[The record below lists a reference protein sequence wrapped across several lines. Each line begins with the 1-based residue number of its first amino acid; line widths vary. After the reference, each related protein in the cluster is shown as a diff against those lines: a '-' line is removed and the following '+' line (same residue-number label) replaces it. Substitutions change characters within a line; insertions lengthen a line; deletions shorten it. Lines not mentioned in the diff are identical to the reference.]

1 MSRTATAALATV
13 ALLVASVSGVTGAA
27 GTHQSIAGTELQPD
41 DVLIEV
47 RLAADG
53 SATWRVEYRVRLD
66 DANVTEAFES
76 LRTDVRRNESDFAR
90 PFADRM
96 RATVADAEN
105 ATGREMAVEN
115 VTVSAERRQ
124 IPQDYG
130 VVTYQFHWVGFAEAN
145 ESTIVAGDALSGF
158 FLDNQT
164 TLLISWPEEYELG
177 TASPDPTERRAQSV
191 VWVGPTDFATGEPT
205 LVVSAAAGG
214 GDGTSAT
221 TTAPGDGSSSG
232 GLPPT
237 LLGLALVAVA
247 VGAVGVV
254 YYRSRERAD
263 EASRDT
269 TGTAASGG
277 DVGETPSGEAGESES
292 ADATAE
298 PPEEL
303 LSNEERVLRL
313 VRERGGRMKQ
323 QEVAGALDWTDAKT
337 SQVVRQMREEGQLEA
352 FRLGRENVLSLPDEE
367 DAPEE

>member
-1 MSRTATAALATV
+1 MSRTAIAALAT
-13 ALLVASVSGVTGAA
+13 ATLLVASISGVTGAVD
-27 GTHQSIAGTELQPD
+27 TQQSIAGTELQPD

-47 RLAADG
+47 QVAADG

-76 LRTDVRRNESDFAR
+76 LRTDVRRNESTYAR

-145 ESTIVAGDALSGF
+145 ASTIVAGDALSGF

-164 TLLISWPEEYELG
+164 TLLISWPEGYEPE
-177 TASPDPTERRAQSV
+177 TVSPDPTERRAQSV
-191 VWVGPTDFATGEPT
+191 VWVGPMDFATGEPT
-205 LVVSAAAGG
+205 LVVSTAGG
-214 GDGTSAT
+214 SGAGT
-221 TTAPGDGSSSG
+221 TTAPGDGTTSG
-232 GLPPT
+232 GLSPL

-247 VGAVGVV
+247 LAAVGVV
-254 YYRSRERAD
+254 YYRSGGRAGSTD
-263 EASRDT
+263 GEESDGGGAEATPHD
-269 TGTAASGG
+269 GEG
-277 DVGETPSGEAGESES
+277 DAPEAP
-292 ADATAE
+292 AE

-313 VRERGGRMKQ
+313 LRQRGGRMKQ

-337 SQVVRQMREEGQLEA
+337 SQVVRQMREEGQLDA
-352 FRLGRENVLSLPDEE
+352 FRLGRENVLSLPDEGDGGDESE
-367 DAPEE
+367 DDA

>member
-1 MSRTATAALATV
+1 MAALATV
-13 ALLVASVSGVTGAA
+13 TLLVASVSGVTGAV

-47 RLAADG
+47 QVAADG

-76 LRTDVRRNESDFAR
+76 LRTDVRQNESTYAR

-96 RATVADAEN
+96 RTTVADAEN

-130 VVTYQFHWVGFAEAN
+130 VVTYQFHWVGFAETN
-145 ESTIVAGDALSGF
+145 ESAIVAGDALSGF
-158 FLDNQT
+158 FLDSQT
-164 TLLISWPEEYELG
+164 TLLISWPEGYEPE
-177 TASPDPTERRAQSV
+177 TVSPDPTERRAQSV
-191 VWVGPTDFATGEPT
+191 VWVGPMDFATGEPT
-205 LVVSAAAGG
+205 LVVSTADGSGAG
-214 GDGTSAT
+214 T
-221 TTAPGDGSSSG
+221 TTAPGDGTTSG
-232 GLPPT
+232 GLSPL

-247 VGAVGVV
+247 LVAVGVV
-254 YYRSRERAD
+254 YYRSGGRTGSTGGERGD
-263 EASRDT
+263 EE
-269 TGTAASGG
+269 SGG
-277 DVGETPSGEAGESES
+277 GAAEATDHEGGG
-292 ADATAE
+292 DAAEAPPE

-313 VRERGGRMKQ
+313 LRQRGGRMKQ

-337 SQVVRQMREEGQLEA
+337 SQVVRQMREEGQLDA
-352 FRLGRENVLSLPDEE
+352 FRLGRENVLSLPDEGDGGDE
-367 DAPEE
+367 SEGGA

>member
-1 MSRTATAALATV
+1 MNRPVLTTLAAIAV
-13 ALLVASVSGVTGAA
+13 LVASLSGVTGGA
-27 GTHQSIAGTELQPD
+27 GTHESIAGTELQPD

-47 RLAADG
+47 QLAADG

-66 DANVTEAFES
+66 DENVTAAFES

-90 PFADRM
+90 PFTDRM

-115 VTVSAERRQ
+115 VSVSAERRQ
-124 IPQDYG
+124 IPQEYG
-130 VVTYQFHWVGFAEAN
+130 VVTYQFRWVGFAETDGSAV
-145 ESTIVAGDALSGF
+145 VAGDALSGF

-164 TLLISWPEEYELG
+164 SLLVSWPDGYDLQ
-177 TASPDPTERRAQSV
+177 TVSPEPTERRAQSV

-205 LVVSAAAGG
+205 LVVSTAAGG
-214 GDGTSAT
+214 DGADTA
-221 TTAPGDGSSSG
+221 TTAPGDGSGSG

-237 LLGLALVAVA
+237 LLGLALVAAA

-254 YYRSRERAD
+254 YYRSRGRPAGATD
-263 EASRDT
+263 GHSEAGAHGRDD
-269 TGTAASGG
+269 A
-277 DVGETPSGEAGESES
+277 GETPAEDRESEPAAAPS
-292 ADATAE
+292 E

-313 VRERGGRMKQ
+313 VRQRGGRMKQ
-323 QEVAGALDWTDAKT
+323 QEVAAALDWTDAKT

-352 FRLGRENVLSLPDEE
+352 FRLGRENVLSLPDEG
-367 DAPEE
+367 DDGGA